1 MPSFFFCSESLHAFT
16 DMHMLGFFP
25 ESLKRHERSA
35 HDAVKNHFCT
45 ICERGFFRKEYLN
58 RHMEQHDPDRNM
70 KKKKPIAIRKP
81 KALQNKAKPAT
92 KAVAKTTP
100 GNIIIQTVQDAGAA
114 SVENVVAA
122 SVENVVGNIRIEV
135 EPGQIQE
142 YFIQETADPT
152 PENTFYVASTTEGD
166 QEGDGSTL
174 VYSFPSVQYEIEC
187 PDGQLNSETLSAITM
202 LAQASTQQN
211 I

>member
-1 MPSFFFCSESLHAFT
+1 MNIHWHVYAWV
-16 DMHMLGFFP
+16 FP

-35 HDAVKNHFCT
+35 HDAVKNHFCK

-58 RHMEQHDPDRNM
+58 RHMEQHDPNRDG
-70 KKKKPIAIRKP
+70 KKKKVKPMAIRKP

-92 KAVAKTTP
+92 KTVAKTTP
-100 GNIIIQTVQDAGAA
+100 GNIIIQTVQDTG
-114 SVENVVAA
+114 SSNVA
-122 SVENVVGNIRIEV
+122 NVVGNIRIEV
-135 EPGQIQE
+135 EPGQIEE
-142 YFIQETADPT
+142 YYIQETEPA
-152 PENTFYVASTTEGD
+152 PENTFYVESTTEGD
-166 QEGDGSTL
+166 QEGASSTL

-187 PDGQLNSETLSAITM
+187 PDGQLNSEALSAITM